1 MKRSVTPSLLESPLV
16 TFMSAHT
23 HPAELAKARTKSVAV
38 VRKISTRLPEQRGPG
53 AGGDDDSEGAN
64 DEPRPFGGPGFDY
77 ESFGGA
83 EGIRTPDPLD
93 ANEVRYRTAPQPPGN
108 RSRITA
114 GVSRLRIREG
124 RSVADGAALLGQ
136 LLRFVGLPFRSR
148 LGLRE
153 GDGAGR
159 VQASRRPCPRF
170 GEVDRAGR
178 LRRSDSLRDIR
189 RQRHRHRLPAIRID
203 LGHRLRLVEHGD
215 AGPYVLVSLWRG
227 PPCRPALRD

>member
-108 RSRITA
+108 RRRITA
-114 GVSRLRIREG
+114 GVSRSESAKANQSPTARRCSG
-124 RSVADGAALLGQ
+124 RSPAWSARRSGA
-136 LLRFVGLPFRSR
+136 VGAFGRAMEP
-148 LGLRE
+148 
-153 GDGAGR
+153 AG
-159 VQASRRPCPRF
+159 SRRPDVHAPGWVRSI
-170 GEVDRAGR
+170 
-178 LRRSDSLRDIR
+178 LRV
-189 RQRHRHRLPAIRID
+189 AC
-203 LGHRLRLVEHGD
+203 GGATAFVT
-215 AGPYVLVSLWRG
+215 YVGSG
-227 PPCRPALRD
+227 TA